1 MVIPKRFSNALLFI
15 SVIALANR
23 GYAQSITPANDGLN
37 TNVDQVGNQY
47 NITGGTQ
54 AGGNLFYSLQKLGLS
69 TGEIANF
76 LSNPNVQNVLTRVT
90 GGEASLINGLIQ
102 VTGGNS
108 NLFIMNPAGIVFG
121 ANSSLNVPASFSAT
135 TASGI
140 QVGNG
145 WFGINSS
152 VDEVR
157 NLTGNVTGYA
167 FTNTLPS
174 VAPNPSGVILNE
186 GNLNVSAGK
195 SVTLVGGMVVN
206 TGTIATPSGN
216 ITIAAT
222 PDNKFIKITSE
233 GSLLSLEL
241 PIADRQAAGN
251 APVLRGVDLPSLLTG
266 KTAGTAIASAQ
277 VGDVIVEDAFIRAG
291 TVNLHATNNL
301 GVSNSWVIGTDK
313 LTGTGNNVNVNNT
326 IVLAKDATVV
336 AKNNLNI
343 AESLVRTTGNLALQ
357 ANNVVTMRDS
367 VKTPLA
373 IISGGNLK
381 IQGNNA
387 IDIWALKHSNI
398 TPFISGGN
406 LDLISNGNVSFDA
419 HSYTGGGFSIKKL
432 DGALGTFVSLF
443 DPIISSN
450 GDVTFGD
457 YTGVS
462 LKVET
467 KGSITAGNITI
478 TGPDVGLVGTDTD
491 IPTLTSSASLIL
503 RAGLTTL
510 QNAPNNAPQNF
521 GGVTFTTAG
530 TKGAT
535 YSISTPT
542 FNFQDISGTGTFI
555 PLGDDQVSGAI
566 PLGFSF
572 GFFGTNYTNVYVSSN
587 GFITV
592 LPAQSSGCCSGQ
604 ALPSTGGPNGVIAA
618 WWEDFNVPQGNIRYQ
633 TLGTSGSQT
642 FITQYTNVPHFL
654 GVPVTWQIKL
664 FEGSNNIEVHYPNAV
679 SDGGTHSAG
688 IENQTGT
695 IGNQFYRGTAGIPA
709 NTAVA
714 YSNII
719 IPTVSAGTIA
729 VGNITTAGG
738 PIILQSPA
746 GITLNGNSVS
756 GDSATFDGAL
766 SLTQNTTITANEIN
780 FNGGANSVAGNGLVL
795 ALAPAN
801 TNQNIQVGLG
811 ADTGT
816 TSLDLTK
823 NDLAAL
829 KDGFTSIII
838 NNAANNGIVTLNTG
852 VTFNDPVNIAGG
864 STLVDANSNITFNI
878 GGVNQ
883 FSLAGY
889 PNGLTFAYTLPINPN
904 QLTIAQNVQQDLKLS
919 SLSPVAFL
927 SSDDI
932 EFQRL
937 ERFLIVIVE
946 LMNKD
951 GGDLAIDAKD
961 IIFDQS
967 ANQDVI
973 KLAIRRSI
981 GKFIG
986 NEFIDLVDVNFE
998 AQKDNKTILLKVRKS
1013 PKPAKFL
1020 KD

>member
-1 MVIPKRFSNALLFI
+1 MPRKQSSFGYLLATCI
-15 SVIALANR
+15 IASAN
-23 GYAQSITPANDGLN
+23 GVHAQSITTGANGLN

-69 TGEIANF
+69 SGEIANF

-121 ANSSLNVPASFSAT
+121 ANASLNVPASFSAT

-157 NLTGNVTGYA
+157 NLTGNITGYA

-233 GSLLSLEL
+233 GSLISLEL
-241 PIADRQAAGN
+241 PIADRQAVGN
-251 APVLRGVDLPSLLTG
+251 APVLKGVDLPSLLTG

-277 VGDVIVEDAFIRAG
+277 VGDVIVADSFVRAG

-313 LTGTGNNVNVNNT
+313 LTATGNNITVKNA
-326 IVLAKDATVV
+326 IFLAKDATVV

-343 AESLVRTTGNLALQ
+343 AESLVRTTENLTLQ

-367 VKTPLA
+367 VKTPL
-373 IISGGNLK
+373 IISAGGNLK
-381 IQGNNA
+381 IQGSNA
-387 IDIWALKHSNI
+387 IDIFALNHYNTIK
-398 TPFISGGN
+398 PFISGGN

-419 HSYTGGGFSIKKL
+419 HSYSGGGFSIKKL
-432 DGALGTFVSLF
+432 DGALGKFFSLF

-467 KGSITAGNITI
+467 KGSITAGNIYI

-503 RAGLTTL
+503 RAGLATL
-510 QNAPNNAPQNF
+510 QNTPSNAPQTS
-521 GGVTFTTAG
+521 GGATFTFSNSGFELGNLTGWTTIGGNISAVG
-530 TKGAT
+530 TTNGVVPTEGTFQAFLDGGNGAT
-535 YSISTPT
+535 DNQVES
-542 FNFQDISGTGTFI
+542 FLGI
-555 PLGDDQVSGAI
+555 PAGGLDALG
-566 PLGFSF
+566 
-572 GFFGTNYTNVYVSSN
+572 
-587 GFITV
+587 
-592 LPAQSSGCCSGQ
+592 
-604 ALPSTGGPNGVIAA
+604 
-618 WWEDFNVPQGNIRYQ
+618 GNA
-633 TLGTSGSQT
+633 TSGSAIKTT
-642 FITQYTNVPHFL
+642 FT
-654 GVPVTWQIKL
+654 
-664 FEGSNNIEVHYPNAV
+664 
-679 SDGGTHSAG
+679 
-688 IENQTGT
+688 
-695 IGNQFYRGTAGIPA
+695 GTAGQ
-709 NTAVA
+709 
-714 YSNII
+714 
-719 IPTVSAGTIA
+719 TIA
-729 VGNITTAGG
+729 IDWTYRDFDPDFNDFAFAVLNNNVQQLATNASAAGKFSRVLPTSGTYTLALGIMNRGDDFVTPQLYVDNLVANPKTITVGNITTEGG
-738 PIILQSPA
+738 PVILTAP
-746 GITLNGNSVS
+746 G
-756 GDSATFDGAL
+756 
-766 SLTQNTTITANEIN
+766 TIT
-780 FNGGANSVAGNGLVL
+780 
-795 ALAPAN
+795 
-801 TNQNIQVGLG
+801 
-811 ADTGT
+811 TGT
-816 TSLDLTK
+816 ITIKTPVVIQQK
-823 NDLAAL
+823 PN
-829 KDGFTSIII
+829 I
-838 NNAANNGIVTLNTG
+838 
-852 VTFNDPVNIAGG
+852 DPNKETRRHDEKKELG
-864 STLVDANSNITFNI
+864 
-878 GGVNQ
+878 
-883 FSLAGY
+883 
-889 PNGLTFAYTLPINPN
+889 
-904 QLTIAQNVQQDLKLS
+904 LS
-919 SLSPVAFL
+919 SLTPVAFL

-932 EFQRL
+932 ELQRL
-937 ERFLIVIVE
+937 DRFLILIVE

-951 GGDLAIDAKD
+951 GGDFEIDAKD
-961 IIFDQS
+961 IWKDADISIFDQS

-973 KLAIRRSI
+973 KIAIHRSI

-998 AQKDNKTILLKVRKS
+998 TKKDKKTILLKVRKS
-1013 PKPAKFL
+1013 PKTAKFL